1 MSKEVSEIEIVIG
14 TVNYYGPIILLAF
27 GIVGCICNLITF
39 TALQLRNNYCAF
51 YFLASTLFDLLS
63 IRVGVSIRF
72 ATDHFGSNLLHS
84 DRVYCKLRA
93 YLVSAIPLVSIQMKI
108 AYRVTAIAIVISLFS
123 LSHILYS
130 YDLRPIYATMPGPD
144 AMFDGMFV
152 VIWLGIIPH
161 GLMLLFGFTTVKNI
175 RQVKRQTAVQSYTIQ
190 ISVESC
196 IQTQERKTNTQLILM
211 MLGQVGLSSILILT
225 RMISYAYDILKPRAT
240 GYEGLVDTFLMSFTV
255 LLYYTNFAK
264 SFYMYTFRSHLFRS
278 IFMIEIKLCFPT
290 MLWSCVCN
298 YNRLTIY

>member
-152 VIWLGIIPH
+152 VI
-161 GLMLLFGFTTVKNI
+161 
-175 RQVKRQTAVQSYTIQ
+175 
-190 ISVESC
+190 
-196 IQTQERKTNTQLILM
+196 
-211 MLGQVGLSSILILT
+211 
-225 RMISYAYDILKPRAT
+225 
-240 GYEGLVDTFLMSFTV
+240 
-255 LLYYTNFAK
+255 
-264 SFYMYTFRSHLFRS
+264 
-278 IFMIEIKLCFPT
+278 
-290 MLWSCVCN
+290 
-298 YNRLTIY
+298 

>member
-63 IRVGVSIRF
+63 IRFGVSIRF

-196 IQTQERKTNTQLILM
+196 IQTQERKTNTQLILEFKNEFAPTLLKQYVVSQVNECVYKLDEA
-211 MLGQVGLSSILILT
+211 ML
-225 RMISYAYDILKPRAT
+225 YYDNGIKEEQNCELLEEKEVHLD
-240 GYEGLVDTFLMSFTV
+240 YSNIKLVELNNIV
-255 LLYYTNFAK
+255 LLNTCIVESDENNCE
-264 SFYMYTFRSHLFRS
+264 MHWPDGRET
-278 IFMIEIKLCFPT
+278 
-290 MLWSCVCN
+290 
-298 YNRLTIY
+298 